1 MAYYM
6 EELGVDLDLVGGDR
20 VAWLARIRQ
29 LEDRVQRLE
38 TEAGRVGEITSD
50 GVPWFCRSE
59 ETGGGGGTQAAGP
72 ATALVHSLP
81 LARGLEAA
89 EPTDGG
95 GGVMIVPG
103 SPLPA
108 AGYGRPLVMDRR
120 GAPKPPSPDW
130 TDVAGGMQIPGSAG
144 APRLCRPDEVD
155 GRGGAQGPGSAAALA
170 HSLPLARDLAAAEP
184 TDGGDYLWGIP
195 GSAAVPL
202 PTAGYSPPPIVD
214 QGAPEPPLLELMAR
228 GDGAVPI
235 RGYHVIIG
243 DSHAKSLFGSVR
255 AMNVAVSGNT
265 WARQAPAL
273 AAVIQRWEEAAE
285 RRGMPTGLAV
295 FWLGQNDVYTRN
307 GQARDAP
314 WATIVTAVR
323 EVASRHFVALLG
335 PMPRPQ
341 VDAQS
346 AWKRTAAYDLDR
358 RLSSLAGPRVGFFS
372 VGRSLCV
379 MGRRDEEGKRQHWV
393 NEDRGY
399 FSADGV
405 HLTHLGRRRVLSGL
419 PSWLAELRQ
428 PSE

>member
-59 ETGGGGGTQAAGP
+59 ETGGGSGTQAAGP

-81 LARGLEAA
+81 LARGLE
-89 EPTDGG
+89 
-95 GGVMIVPG
+95 
-103 SPLPA
+103 
-108 AGYGRPLVMDRR
+108 
-120 GAPKPPSPDW
+120 
-130 TDVAGGMQIPGSAG
+130 
-144 APRLCRPDEVD
+144 
-155 GRGGAQGPGSAAALA
+155 
-170 HSLPLARDLAAAEP
+170 AAEP

-255 AMNVAVSGNT
+255 AMNMAVSGNT
-265 WARQAPAL
+265 WARQAPAI

-314 WATIVTAVR
+314 WSMIVTAVR

-335 PMPRPQ
+335 PMPRPP
-341 VDAQS
+341 
-346 AWKRTAAYDLDR
+346 
-358 RLSSLAGPRVGFFS
+358 G
-372 VGRSLCV
+372 
-379 MGRRDEEGKRQHWV
+379 
-393 NEDRGY
+393 
-399 FSADGV
+399 
-405 HLTHLGRRRVLSGL
+405 
-419 PSWLAELRQ
+419 
-428 PSE
+428 